1 VVGAADSAGQMDD
14 DSVRFRELF
23 EASFGAVR
31 RYVHHRGVTG
41 GMADDVVA
49 ETFLVAWRRLGDVP
63 EDDPV
68 PWLLAVARNTW
79 LNQRR
84 ADRRRWAFVRRLPP
98 PGVIPPPAEP
108 ADPSDGAGV
117 RAALARLTESDREIL
132 CLVAWDGLTSAQ
144 AGKVLGCSAG
154 TFRVRLHRARQRLA
168 EELGKRPG
176 GSGQDPDET
185 PPIRE
190 VSDDRA

>member
-1 VVGAADSAGQMDD
+1 VAAADSAGQMDD
-14 DSVRFRELF
+14 SARFRELF
-23 EASFGAVR
+23 EAAFGAVR

-41 GMADDVVA
+41 GAADDIVA
-49 ETFLVAWRRLGDVP
+49 ETFLVAWRRLDDVP

-68 PWLLAVARNTW
+68 PWLLAVARNVW

-84 ADRRRWAFVRRLPP
+84 MDRRRQAFVRRLPP
-98 PGVIPPPAEP
+98 PAAVPPPAEP
-108 ADPSDGAGV
+108 TDPSDWAAV
-117 RAALARLTESDREIL
+117 RAALARLADDDREIL

-144 AGKVLGCSAG
+144 AAKVLGCSAG
-154 TFRVRLHRARQRLA
+154 AARVRLHRARQRLA
-168 EELGKRPG
+168 AELGKRFES
-176 GSGQDPDET
+176 SGQEPDET